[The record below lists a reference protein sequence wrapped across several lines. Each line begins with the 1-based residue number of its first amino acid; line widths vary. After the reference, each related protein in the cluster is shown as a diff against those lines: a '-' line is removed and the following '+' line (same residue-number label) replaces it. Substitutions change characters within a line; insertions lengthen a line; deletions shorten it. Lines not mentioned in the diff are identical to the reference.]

1 MNLKGILNFIDSKI
15 SIGFDVKPI
24 EAINYFKNKGLKTT
38 FSYTDMLSADHVNN
52 FTIAKMMDMDLLQD
66 MYDSLQQAQKKG
78 WTLQQ
83 WKDRMIPHLQANG
96 WWGRQAVVD
105 PVTGKTIIAELGSS
119 RRLDVIFRTNIQQA
133 YMAGQWQQIK
143 EQERIAPYLMYNAV
157 DDYRTREEH
166 RAWDNKIYPVSH
178 PFWITHM
185 PLNGWNCRCTVIQF
199 SKSDL
204 EDLGYEVSE
213 DIKEEY
219 RDWKNPRTGLI
230 EKIPKGVDGGF
241 NVNAGQ
247 ARFEQLQKIAK
258 EKAHAIKDKALRE
271 AAEEALVKI
280 EMQAKALGDGG
291 IIEASKNIVEPNMK
305 PVRTEWGDFP
315 DTVIVET
322 NEAAFRKHP
331 NYGQAKSGNVD
342 DALKLMDDYLTPL
355 EINKIEKLAGDKNPI
370 ITGVQAVEGVS
381 TNVIPEVFAS
391 YLAMATN
398 WRLDKDIYQQN
409 RVGHTK
415 SSGFHRMATP
425 ALFGGLVLEGEHYLL
440 LDDFIGQGGTLANMK
455 GYIES
460 KGGIVIGS
468 IVMAGKDFS
477 SKLKLQQSTL
487 TELRSKHGNLE
498 PEWLTVFGY
507 GFDFLTESEARY
519 LVKTENADRI
529 RAEILATTKNRNP

>member
-185 PLNGWNCRCTVIQF
+185 PLNGC
-199 SKSDL
+199 SK
-204 EDLGYEVSE
+204 
-213 DIKEEY
+213 
-219 RDWKNPRTGLI
+219 
-230 EKIPKGVDGGF
+230 
-241 NVNAGQ
+241 
-247 ARFEQLQKIAK
+247 
-258 EKAHAIKDKALRE
+258 
-271 AAEEALVKI
+271 
-280 EMQAKALGDGG
+280 
-291 IIEASKNIVEPNMK
+291 
-305 PVRTEWGDFP
+305 
-315 DTVIVET
+315 
-322 NEAAFRKHP
+322 
-331 NYGQAKSGNVD
+331 
-342 DALKLMDDYLTPL
+342 
-355 EINKIEKLAGDKNPI
+355 
-370 ITGVQAVEGVS
+370 
-381 TNVIPEVFAS
+381 
-391 YLAMATN
+391 
-398 WRLDKDIYQQN
+398 
-409 RVGHTK
+409 
-415 SSGFHRMATP
+415 
-425 ALFGGLVLEGEHYLL
+425 
-440 LDDFIGQGGTLANMK
+440 
-455 GYIES
+455 
-460 KGGIVIGS
+460 
-468 IVMAGKDFS
+468 
-477 SKLKLQQSTL
+477 
-487 TELRSKHGNLE
+487 
-498 PEWLTVFGY
+498 
-507 GFDFLTESEARY
+507 
-519 LVKTENADRI
+519 
-529 RAEILATTKNRNP
+529 